1 MASIVCVHTV
11 GWAKEKPTSKG
22 VTWAN
27 KRAIL
32 KIWSLAFLMKPA
44 KCRFYY
50 RNNGMSEIVCRR
62 CFFIANLL
70 FSDDYGDI
78 AVGIGET
85 DGAVGHC

>member
-1 MASIVCVHTV
+1 MLTMLWLPLFVCIPW

-44 KCRFYY
+44 KCRF
-50 RNNGMSEIVCRR
+50 V
-62 CFFIANLL
+62 L
-70 FSDDYGDI
+70 
-78 AVGIGET
+78 
-85 DGAVGHC
+85 